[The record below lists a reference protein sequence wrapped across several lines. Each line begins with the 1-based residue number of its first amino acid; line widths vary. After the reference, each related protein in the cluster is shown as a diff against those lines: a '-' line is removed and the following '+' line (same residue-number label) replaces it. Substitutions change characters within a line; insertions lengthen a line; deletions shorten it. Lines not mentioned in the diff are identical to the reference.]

1 MNKKI
6 ILGYAIG
13 PIGSGLLGL
22 LSLPIITWFYSVED
36 VGRISMLQVFTS
48 FSILFFCLGM
58 DQAYV
63 RDYHESQNKAELL
76 KNLSFPMVLLTILSL
91 VLILIISP
99 NFISTHL
106 YDIESFYL
114 SAITVC
120 AFIAAVIS
128 RYLSLILRMQEK
140 ALQFSM
146 SQILP
151 KILFLVFIINVVVWQ
166 VAYNTTS
173 LVTANVL
180 SIIAACLV
188 YIWNTRHDLKA
199 AFQAKMNAEVFRRG
213 FLFGFPLL
221 FSSLAA
227 WGLNVADRLFLK
239 NYSNLSE
246 LGVYSVTMSVA
257 AVATLFAGIFNTIWA
272 PLVYKWQSTEGVD
285 YYKINTIAHNVV
297 AIVYFIVVLTGLSSW
312 MVAFFFPAQ
321 YFNIQYLL
329 PACLLAPLFY
339 TISEVTGIGIS
350 LSRRTIFTMFSSLIA
365 MIVSVSV
372 CYFLIPSFGARGAA
386 CATVLAFFVFYIAR
400 SEFSRQLINALDF
413 RQIYVGSLLILIV
426 SIANLFLID
435 LLRYGLWILLLL
447 IGFYLYQMPLA
458 QAKLYCSNY
467 LKRKS

>member
-1 MNKKI
+1 MNKRI
-6 ILGYAIG
+6 IFNYAIG
-13 PIGSGLLGL
+13 PVGSGLLSL
-22 LSLPIITWFYSVED
+22 ISLPLITWFYSAD
-36 VGRISMLQVFTS
+36 DIGRIAIFQIYINFC
-48 FSILFFCLGM
+48 ILLFCMGL

-76 KNLSFPMVLLTILSL
+76 KNLSFPMVMLTMLSL
-91 VLILIISP
+91 VLILMISP

-106 YDIESFYL
+106 YDIKSFYL

-120 AFIAAVIS
+120 AFVAAVIS

-166 VAYNTTS
+166 IAHDTIS
-173 LVTANVL
+173 LVTANAL

-199 AFQAKMNAEVFRRG
+199 AFQAKMNIEVFRRG
-213 FLFGFPLL
+213 FIFGFPLL
-221 FSSLAA
+221 FSSLAG
-227 WGLNVADRLFLK
+227 WGLAVADRLFLK

-257 AVATLFAGIFNTIWA
+257 MVATLFAGIFNTIWA
-272 PLVYKWQSTEGVD
+272 PLVYKWQSTEGID
-285 YYKINTIAHNVV
+285 YSKINIIAHNVV

-372 CYFLIPSFGARGAA
+372 CYFLVPSFGARGAA

-400 SEFSRQLINALDF
+400 SEFSRQLINAFNF
-413 RQIYVGSLLILIV
+413 RQIYLGSFLVLMV
-426 SIANLFLID
+426 SIANLFLND

-447 IGFYLYQMPLA
+447 VGFYLYQTPLV
-458 QAKLYCSNY
+458 QAKLYCLNY